1 MRCLMFGIAFV
12 AIALTF
18 TRSAHAQT
26 PAPTTGLTPIATPEL
41 TQFPYK
47 IVISGP
53 QTSVAGQPITYDL
66 DYTWVAPPAAREG
79 AGIVLVYEF
88 GTLVSVTPVR
98 GAAPTDAGP
107 QGTYSENY
115 GLNGEAGTLGVVV
128 QPPPGFTGLF
138 GVGFYVR
145 GTEIGYPEG
154 TVAGA
159 TTLVALPG
167 SMIITGEVP
176 ASAGEY
182 VSVEALNPTTLQPVT
197 CDTMT
202 SRPSE
207 VPGPLI
213 AAPTEV
219 PGATPT
225 EVPASSRFGLIVA
238 SSCVQQ
244 ASGNLRICWSPNTPP
259 SPPPAVDTRACYTA
273 LTFSEGLHDLGLLSA
288 TVQETTPNA
297 GTSPVTGPATGD
309 GASAGHG
316 GRALVALALA
326 IAALGALT
334 LGGAV
339 LLRQR
344 R

>member
-1 MRCLMFGIAFV
+1 MFSIAFV
-12 AIALTF
+12 AAALTF

-26 PAPTTGLTPIATPEL
+26 PAPTTGLTPVATPAL

-47 IVISGP
+47 VVIYGP
-53 QTSVAGQPITYDL
+53 QTSVAGLPITFTL
-66 DYTWVAPPAAREG
+66 DYTWVAAPTAREG
-79 AGIVLVYEF
+79 AGIVLTYD
-88 GTLVSVTPVR
+88 GATLVSVTSVS

-107 QGTYSENY
+107 QTTQSENF
-115 GLNGEAGTLGVVV
+115 GLNGDNGTLRIVV
-128 QPPPGFTGLF
+128 QPPPGFIGPL

-145 GTEIGYPEG
+145 GTEIGLPQG

-167 SMIITGEVP
+167 SMIIIGEVP
-176 ASAGEY
+176 ATAGEY

-197 CDTMT
+197 CDTAT
-202 SRPSE
+202 SRPTE
-207 VPGPLI
+207 
-213 AAPTEV
+213 APDL
-219 PGATPT
+219 
-225 EVPASSRFGLIVA
+225 SHFGLIVA
-238 SSCVQQ
+238 PSCVQQ

-273 LTFSEGLHDLGLLSA
+273 LTFSEGLHDLGLISA

-297 GTSPVTGPATGD
+297 GGPTAVTSPIAGPATGD

-316 GRALVALALA
+316 GRAPVALALA

-334 LGGAV
+334 LGGPV